1 MISSERTVSDSSSL
15 TGWYK
20 SSYSDGNQAEC
31 LEVAR
36 GHAHVPVRDSKTV
49 PGPALLFS
57 TNGWATFVT
66 AVKEDR
72 LAHGQQ

>member
-1 MISSERTVSDSSSL
+1 MVSSERTISDSSVL

-20 SSYSDGNQAEC
+20 SSYSDGSQSEC

-49 PGPALLFS
+49 TGPAVLFS
-57 TNGWATFVT
+57 LDGWTAFVT
-66 AVKEDR
+66 AVQKGR
-72 LAHGQQ
+72 LPHTQ